1 MNDLAAAKDLAVVEP
16 RGLDAELEGYAWI
29 PRMLD
34 KARATLAGTNGSY
47 LFGCPVDHTCMA
59 RLGVSPELVL
69 ELAGRYPDDSD
80 VLSTM
85 REHGIPP
92 AREAW
97 FDGQAVEDELQGPG
111 TYLRVQRVE
120 RAASD
125 GGVVIDAAP
134 GKQEP
139 PAVSV
144 TGEVVTVT
152 DGEVTFFL
160 GEHQARTVRAGETV
174 KIPAGIEW
182 WFHNTGDQPAAM
194 TRASQS

>member
-1 MNDLAAAKDLAVVEP
+1 
-16 RGLDAELEGYAWI
+16 
-29 PRMLD
+29 
-34 KARATLAGTNGSY
+34 
-47 LFGCPVDHTCMA
+47 
-59 RLGVSPELVL
+59 
-69 ELAGRYPDDSD
+69 
-80 VLSTM
+80 
-85 REHGIPP
+85 
-92 AREAW
+92 
-97 FDGQAVEDELQGPG
+97 
-111 TYLRVQRVE
+111 
-120 RAASD
+120 
-125 GGVVIDAAP
+125 VIDAAP

-174 KIPAGIEW
+174 KIPARIEW